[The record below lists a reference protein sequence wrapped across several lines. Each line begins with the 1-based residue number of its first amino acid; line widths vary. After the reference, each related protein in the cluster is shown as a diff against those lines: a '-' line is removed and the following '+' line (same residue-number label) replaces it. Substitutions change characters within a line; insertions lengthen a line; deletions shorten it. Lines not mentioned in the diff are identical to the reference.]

1 MQRKIKK
8 TMRDPKRIA
17 KIMSIIETYWQ
28 QSPDQRFGQMLIN
41 LGLVP
46 DDIRT
51 WTMEDDILLK
61 ELEKWNAKNTN
72 LKKHN

>member
-72 LKKHN
+72 LKKHK